1 MRESI
6 KFKEYVEEL
15 ETLYDYKIDL
25 YSHINH
31 MQYFTM
37 SVDDENSKK
46 SKEKPCNIHTKRWG
60 WLYRLIRKLKS
71 YYAKM

>member
-31 MQYFTM
+31 MQYFNM
-37 SVDDENSKK
+37 CVDDENSKK
-46 SKEKPCNIHTKRWG
+46 K
-60 WLYRLIRKLKS
+60 
-71 YYAKM
+71 